1 MRVLQIG
8 NQAPPHSTESHLR
21 TAMLSHG
28 WDVRSVQEN
37 DRWCWSDL
45 AANAPADVDF
55 VLWTRTGWDYDHLLG
70 PGGDKMVKAWQHQ
83 FLRLCRL
90 HGIPTVGYHLDVWRR
105 LEREHQ
111 VEEEPFFSCSLLVTA
126 DGSDEQWWMDKGVN
140 HVWFLPG
147 VSEPECAPGTPRDE
161 FRSKIA
167 FVGSWQGHY
176 HQEHQ
181 HRFELVDW
189 LRRNFKRDCAF
200 WPRQGQPAVRGQ
212 DLRDLYASVD
222 VLVGDSCFSGDGI
235 GKYCSDRL
243 PESLGRGGFLIHP
256 DTPGVTDDSL
266 TPVGEAWQT
275 GVHLMTWQAGNW
287 DELGV
292 WIDWALST
300 PKEVDEIR
308 QAGKAFTV
316 ANHTYEVR
324 VRQVAELL
332 QKRGML
338 P

>member
-45 AANAPADVDF
+45 AANGPGDVDF

-126 DGSDEQWWMDKGVN
+126 DGSDERWWMDKGVN

-181 HRFELVDW
+181 HRFQLVDW
-189 LRRNFKRDCAF
+189 LRRNFRKDCAF

-222 VLVGDSCFSGDGI
+222 VLVGDSCFSGDGV
-235 GKYCSDRL
+235 GRYVSDRL
-243 PESLGRGGFLIHP
+243 SESTGRGGYLIHP
-256 DTPGVTDDSL
+256 NTKGVTDGSKWNGVP
-266 TPVGEAWQT
+266 TWRGGE
-275 GVHLMTWQAGNW
+275 HLGTWDAGDW
-287 DELGV
+287 DALGSA
-292 WIDWALST
+292 IEWALT
-300 PKEVDEIR
+300 HPDERKQIAR
-308 QAGKAFTV
+308 AGRELV
-316 ANHTYEVR
+316 LEHHTYERR
-324 VRQVAELL
+324 VQQLANLL
-332 QKRGML
+332 SERL
-338 P
+338 